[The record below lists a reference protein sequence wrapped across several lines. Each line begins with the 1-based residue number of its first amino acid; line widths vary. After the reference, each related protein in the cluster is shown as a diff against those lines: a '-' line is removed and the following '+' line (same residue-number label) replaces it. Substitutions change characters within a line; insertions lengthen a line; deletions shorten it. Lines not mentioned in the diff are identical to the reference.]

1 MEPSARTPFDDGLKR
16 EVGADSPATPTL
28 RIVTVCPYSLSRP
41 GGVQS
46 QAVGLTRTLAARGHQ
61 ATLYAPLDHPGD
73 APIGIDFESAGHSL
87 PVRSNGSV
95 APVALSPAAAVRST
109 RAIRAGGPDVVHVHE
124 PFAPGVPLALLAG
137 HNRFPVVATFHRSG
151 GSAWYSLLR
160 PVTSRLA
167 AHLAIRCAVSD
178 AARTTARDA
187 LGGEYQVLFNGV
199 EVDRLHSS
207 VPWPTDRPALL
218 FLGRHEARKGLAVL
232 LAAFERELRQG
243 GSANLGDH
251 PRPVLWIAGDGP
263 LTDSLRSR
271 YPEND
276 DRRWLGV
283 LSEDEKTR
291 RLAAAELVCVPSLG
305 GESFGMVLLEAMAAG
320 TVVVA
325 SDIEG
330 YRDAAGDSAVLV
342 APGDVDAWTGAL
354 DGVLSGRLA
363 VGSNG
368 PDVDGNGRS
377 RWLASA
383 AARAERWSMARLA
396 ECYERVYRSVVA
408 GAGG

>member
-1 MEPSARTPFDDGLKR
+1 VEPSAPTSFDDGLKR

-46 QAVGLTRTLAARGHQ
+46 QAVGLTRALAARGHRT
-61 ATLYAPLDHPGD
+61 TLYAPLDHPND
-73 APIGIDFESAGHSL
+73 APPGIDFVSSGHSL

-109 RAIRAGGPDVVHVHE
+109 RAIRASRPDVVHVHE
-124 PFAPGVPLALLAG
+124 PFAPGVPLALFAG

-151 GSAWYSLLR
+151 ASAWYSLLR

-167 AHLAIRCAVSD
+167 ARLAVRCAVSD
-178 AARTTARDA
+178 AARTTASEA
-187 LGGEYQVLFNGV
+187 LGGEYRVLFNGV
-199 EVDRLHSS
+199 EVVRLHSS

-218 FLGRHEARKGLAVL
+218 FLGRHEERKGLAVL
-232 LAAFERELRQG
+232 LAAFEGLLRRR
-243 GSANLGDH
+243 GSSDPADH

-283 LSEDEKTR
+283 LSDDEKTR
-291 RLAAAELVCVPSLG
+291 RLAAAEVVCVPSLA

-320 TVVVA
+320 TVVAA

-330 YRDAAGDSAVLV
+330 YRDAAGDKAVLV
-342 APGDVDAWTGAL
+342 APGDIDGWTDAL

-363 VGSNG
+363 VSSNDPG
-368 PDVDGNGRS
+368 VDGDGRG

-383 AARAERWSMARLA
+383 ASRAEGWSMARLA
-396 ECYERVYRSVVA
+396 ECYERVYLSAVA
-408 GAGG
+408 GTGG